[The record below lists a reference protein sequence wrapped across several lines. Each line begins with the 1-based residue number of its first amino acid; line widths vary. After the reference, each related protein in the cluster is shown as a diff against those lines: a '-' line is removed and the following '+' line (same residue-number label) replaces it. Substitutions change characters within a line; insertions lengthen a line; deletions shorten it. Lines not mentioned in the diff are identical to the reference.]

1 MFKLYFILGMLLSPF
16 LLVAQDYYF
25 EDFVYSESIKSVK
38 FTPYGSPADF
48 PVAELGSSDRLHLS
62 FDDLDAV
69 DKRYTYKIIHCDR
82 DWNRSKIDEMDYLEG
97 FNGEEIRDSYHSIST
112 KIDYVHYDLVLPNDY
127 VQWII
132 SGNYLLIVLD
142 ENDYPIITK
151 RFLVAEPSVSIH
163 AEFINPKKVSQLK
176 THQCLNLEINYDDF
190 YIRDPLNEV
199 TVTVLQ
205 NFKWIDA
212 IQNRKAKNLMGNTL
226 IFDPFEPFTFPAL
239 KEFRNFDTRSL
250 VYTSRFVYSIR
261 ASRYKIDVLLEKD
274 KKRTF
279 SNFISD
285 PDANGQFVLDNKDS
299 KYGVQGAEYTN
310 VAFTLESPLPF
321 ENHDIYVIGRFSDWQ
336 LYDTNLMRY
345 DTDNGFYVAD
355 ILLKQGYYDYLY
367 ALVDEE
373 GNIDLTALEGNW
385 YETDNNY
392 YVLVYLREFGGIYD
406 RLIAMYTV
414 KY

>member
-1 MFKLYFILGMLLSPF
+1 MPKSMFKLYFILGMLLSPF

-226 IFDPFEPFTFPAL
+226 IF
-239 KEFRNFDTRSL
+239 
-250 VYTSRFVYSIR
+250 
-261 ASRYKIDVLLEKD
+261 
-274 KKRTF
+274 
-279 SNFISD
+279 
-285 PDANGQFVLDNKDS
+285 
-299 KYGVQGAEYTN
+299 
-310 VAFTLESPLPF
+310 
-321 ENHDIYVIGRFSDWQ
+321 
-336 LYDTNLMRY
+336 
-345 DTDNGFYVAD
+345 
-355 ILLKQGYYDYLY
+355 
-367 ALVDEE
+367 
-373 GNIDLTALEGNW
+373 
-385 YETDNNY
+385 
-392 YVLVYLREFGGIYD
+392 
-406 RLIAMYTV
+406 
-414 KY
+414 